1 MITTTSPSYIVMSSM
16 DYARD
21 FAKRN
26 GSTNMKLLTKLD
38 ELKDQLMKME
48 NCESY
53 LMRLMVLKRSNENCH
68 RHKPY

>member
-1 MITTTSPSYIVMSSM
+1 MITQQVRHIFVMSSM

-26 GSTNMKLLTKLD
+26 GSTQYEKLLTKLD

-48 NCESY
+48 KLRIVPDEIGWY
-53 LMRLMVLKRSNENCH
+53 
-68 RHKPY
+68 